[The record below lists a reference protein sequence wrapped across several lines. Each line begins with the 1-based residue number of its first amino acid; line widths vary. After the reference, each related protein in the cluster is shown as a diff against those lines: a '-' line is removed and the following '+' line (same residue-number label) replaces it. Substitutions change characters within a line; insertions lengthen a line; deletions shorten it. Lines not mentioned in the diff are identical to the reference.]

1 MNFDEMINKSREVV
15 APDFDSQSE
24 SKNKKTIKMETLL
37 ERLKRVDSKS
47 RTSIRL
53 IQLLY
58 VAMIGVATYYA
69 FTLGQTQLKVGL
81 GCIIV
86 AFALVILVQQLR
98 YIAYNYAYGDHTMIQ
113 FLQDAKSR
121 MQVFTK
127 RTWLVMPIW
136 ILIDVGLCFI
146 IAAEFP
152 HWDYIDDMI
161 IVLQILL
168 LGLIALDFYVAY
180 LAWKKDNKP
189 VLIEIDKMIH
199 EIESASST

>member
-1 MNFDEMINKSREVV
+1 MKFDAIVIKTKEVK
-15 APDFDSQSE
+15 APEFDSRDKT
-24 SKNKKTIKMETLL
+24 KNKKTINMETLL
-37 ERLKRVDSKS
+37 DQLKSVDHKT
-47 RTSIRL
+47 RMSIRL
-53 IQLLY
+53 IQFLY
-58 VAMIGVATYYA
+58 VAMISVATYYA
-69 FTLGQTQLKVGL
+69 VIVGSPQLKIGL
-81 GCIIV
+81 GCIVV
-86 AFALVILVQQLR
+86 AFIMVILVQQLR

-152 HWDYIDDMI
+152 HWEYIDDMI

-180 LAWKKDNKP
+180 LAWKRDNKP
-189 VLIEIDKMIH
+189 VLIEIDKMIRD
-199 EIESASST
+199 IESA